1 MTQSWE
7 PDGLENQAPLDEL
20 PLNEEEYELEVP
32 SFARS
37 SRRRPAILLITVFA
51 GGLAAI
57 IIMRTLTGGI
67 GQVMADTGIEEAVS
81 GFLDFMR
88 EGSKDEPAKQEA
100 KGDPFADLVTDHYA
114 AMQVSPD
121 ALKSN
126 PFVTPW
132 TTSSNINFAQSP
144 VLSITQQRRLRRE
157 ELEDL
162 VDVFDTQSIMTGSK
176 PIATINE
183 QIVQIG
189 DELETDDP
197 DAICI
202 LREVN
207 SEAVVIE
214 ARDDNFDLSVMLTVV
229 LRSE

>member
-1 MTQSWE
+1 M
-7 PDGLENQAPLDEL
+7 
-20 PLNEEEYELEVP
+20 
-32 SFARS
+32 
-37 SRRRPAILLITVFA
+37 
-51 GGLAAI
+51 
-57 IIMRTLTGGI
+57 
-67 GQVMADTGIEEAVS
+67 
-81 GFLDFMR
+81 
-88 EGSKDEPAKQEA
+88 
-100 KGDPFADLVTDHYA
+100 
-114 AMQVSPD
+114 
-121 ALKSN
+121 
-126 PFVTPW
+126 TPW